1 MLGGQGSLTDKM
13 LFKKRCEGHEG
24 NKLCR
29 YLEKRV
35 LGRGEQC
42 GGPKLEWTWYS
53 QYSKEAS
60 ANVFECV

>member
-13 LFKKRCEGHEG
+13 LFKKRCEGHER

-42 GGPKLEWTWYS
+42 GGPKLG
-53 QYSKEAS
+53 
-60 ANVFECV
+60 VDLV